1 MWLDSSTMIHTI
13 HTTSTTMIAAANVE
27 NKVSITEQLGY
38 RTPQQ
43 NSEDEDEGA
52 HNVQVY
58 SDVLR
63 RHRRACRS
71 RR

>member
-1 MWLDSSTMIHTI
+1 
-13 HTTSTTMIAAANVE
+13 MIAAANVE